1 MASDRARL
9 AQNFCRLT
17 KTLRKST
24 LFVTAMTLIPL
35 AAHGAA
41 MPEPISYT
49 LRFPAPQTHYVEV
62 EALVPTDG
70 RPEVELLMAVWT
82 PGSYMVREFARNL
95 ESVTARDEA
104 GEPLPVTKTSKNRW
118 RVETQGARIT
128 VRYRV
133 YAREMSV
140 RTSFVDE
147 GFALLNGAP
156 TFLTLARGESR
167 PHDVRL
173 VLPPQ
178 WRHAVSSLPPSP
190 GALED
195 GHDWRAPDFDTLVD
209 SPIYAGNAP
218 VYRFEVA
225 GRPHLLVNEGEG
237 NVWDG
242 PRSAADVERIARELA
257 AFWGVVPYERY
268 VVFNLITEAGGGLE
282 HRDSCV
288 LMTSRWKS
296 RTREGY
302 NDWLGLA
309 SHELFHAW
317 NVKRLRPAELGPF
330 DYEGEVY
337 TRSLWFAEGVT
348 SYYDDLLVHRAGL
361 TKRDEYLKE
370 LSKQIEALQTTPGRL
385 VQPLEGSSF
394 DAWIKYYRKD
404 ENSVN
409 SGISYYTK
417 GSVVA
422 FLLDARIRS
431 ATAGRRSL
439 DDVLR
444 LAWRRYSGE
453 RGFRPEEMRALVRE
467 VASMDLNTDLDPWL
481 ARALE
486 STEELDYSEAL
497 EWFGLRFVESDEEDG
512 KDAKDGKEHKEDEE
526 PSGWLG
532 IDTEVQAGRV
542 IVIQVKRGT
551 PAYEAGVNVGDEL
564 IALGDYRV
572 PPDGWKERLKAYRP
586 GQRDSLLVARR
597 ERLMRLPV
605 VFGEKPRLY
614 WKLEPDPEAI
624 VEQRARLE
632 AWLRG
637 SELEVEAAED
647 EAEAAVEEPSHR

>member
-1 MASDRARL
+1 
-9 AQNFCRLT
+9 
-17 KTLRKST
+17 
-24 LFVTAMTLIPL
+24 
-35 AAHGAA
+35 

-62 EALVPTDG
+62 EALVPTEG

-95 ESVTARDEA
+95 ETVTASSDS
-104 GEPLPVTKTSKNRW
+104 GEPLPIVKTSKNRW
-118 RVETQGARIT
+118 RVESRGPRVTL
-128 VRYRV
+128 RYKV
-133 YAREMSV
+133 YSREMSV
-140 RTSFVDE
+140 RTNFVDE
-147 GFALLNGAP
+147 GFAILNGAP
-156 TFLTLARGESR
+156 TFLTVAGGEKR

-178 WRHAVSSLPPSP
+178 WRTAVSPLPGIS
-190 GALED
+190 ED
-195 GHDWRAPDFDTLVD
+195 AHAWRAADFDTLVD

-268 VVFNLITEAGGGLE
+268 VFFNLITEAGGGLE

-296 RTREGY
+296 RTREDY
-302 NDWLGLA
+302 NDWLSLV

-348 SYYDDLLVHRAGL
+348 SYYDELLVHRAGM
-361 TKRDEYLKE
+361 TRRDEYLKK
-370 LSKQIEALQTTPGRL
+370 LSKQIETLQTTPGRL
-385 VQPLEGSSF
+385 IQPLAESSF
-394 DAWIKYYRKD
+394 DAWIKYYRRD
-404 ENSVN
+404 ENSIN
-409 SGISYYTK
+409 TGISYYIK

-431 ATAGRRSL
+431 ATGGRRSL

-444 LAWRRYSGE
+444 LAWQRHSGE
-453 RGFRPEEMRALVRE
+453 RGFQTGELRAIVRE
-467 VASMDLNTDLDPWL
+467 VAGSDLDPWM

-486 STEELDYSEAL
+486 SAEELDYTEAL
-497 EWFGLRFVESDEEDG
+497 AWYGLRFVESDKENGNDG
-512 KDAKDGKEHKEDEE
+512 KSAKDEKKDEE
-526 PSGWLG
+526 PSAWLG
-532 IDTEVQAGRV
+532 IETEVQDGRV
-542 IVIQVKRGT
+542 IVTQVKRET
-551 PAYEAGVNVGDEL
+551 PAYEAGLNVGDEL
-564 IALGDYRV
+564 IAVGDYRV
-572 PPDGWKERLKAYRP
+572 PPDGWKDRLRAYRP
-586 GQRDSLLVARR
+586 GQKDALLVARR
-597 ERLMRLPV
+597 ERLVRLPV
-605 VFGEKPRLY
+605 VFGEEPRLL
-614 WKLEPDPEAI
+614 WKLEPDPEAT

-632 AWLRG
+632 DWLRG
-637 SELEVEAAED
+637 SEPEARAAE
-647 EAEAAVEEPSHR
+647 ELVAPLAETELEESHW